1 MEGLISYSYLQNAGK
16 NVFLSFFFFYSNRL
30 IGTLFEGTDKPY
42 NMSKKRAV
50 CVGGTAGTYGH
61 RLP

>member
-16 NVFLSFFFFYSNRL
+16 NVFLSFFFYSIRL
-30 IGTLFEGTDKPY
+30 IGTLFDGTDNPY

-50 CVGGTAGTYGH
+50 CVGVTAGAYGH